1 MKAFKALILL
11 GLAGMHK
18 MKLRVYTFVF
28 GGCVL
33 KISLHYEHS
42 LTALGNFRAGI
53 EKSARHCVL
62 RGCVLKIPLHRGH
75 GLTTLRNFRAGIE
88 NLAGCSVLQGG
99 VLKTDPHLRHRYLH
113 KSPRRHSGMDCR
125 NLRHR
130 DVKNSIKSTS
140 HLSKIGLYIWHCH
153 PWLLDLGN
161 PCRDNELCRYLCTLG
176 KV

>member
-99 VLKTDPHLRHRYLH
+99 VLKTDPHLRQGLKTFGEFLKVNRKHN
-113 KSPRRHSGMDCR
+113 CR
-125 NLRHR
+125 GLNQRGGDYAAACQMPFTLLF
-130 DVKNSIKSTS
+130 SS
-140 HLSKIGLYIWHCH
+140 SK
-153 PWLLDLGN
+153 LLL
-161 PCRDNELCRYLCTLG
+161 P
-176 KV
+176 